1 MEFDEHFQHILQ
13 IYKDAPDVRVLK
25 LEYPIPNKYENAQN
39 EFLEKFFK
47 NNPFDI
53 TPHDLETFTTATVKI
68 KRLKFDRR
76 PSTFIGIL
84 RFIELYRQQ
93 LNSIQKNLSLLAR
106 RYKTFEKNNLLDPE
120 NTVLKNEIFTQILAA
135 GRLLKKWI
143 PQVELLYK
151 NTLVNINLSLAESEL
166 VNGKGKGFVN
176 LRKVQNEGYLNQAF
190 HPYYQN
196 LLNFCI
202 MCIAFATKLEE
213 NTKKWKV
220 SDS

>member
-1 MEFDEHFQHILQ
+1 MEFDEHFKHILQ
-13 IYKDAPDVRVLK
+13 LYQDSPDIRILK
-25 LEYPIPNKYENAQN
+25 LEYPIPNKYETAQE
-39 EFLEKFFK
+39 EFLEKFFQ
-47 NNPFDI
+47 NNPFEI
-53 TPHDLETFTTATVKI
+53 FPNDLETFTIQNAKI

-93 LNSIQKNLSLLAR
+93 FNSIKKNLSLLAR
-106 RYKTFEKNNLLDPE
+106 RYKTFEKNDLLDPE
-120 NTVLKNEIFTQILAA
+120 NSVLKNEIFTQILAA
-135 GRLLKKWI
+135 GRVLKKWT

-151 NTLVNINLSLAESEL
+151 NTLVNINTNLAESEL

-176 LRKVQNEGYLNQAF
+176 LRKIHNEGYLNQTF

-213 NTKKWKV
+213 NTKKWKIA
-220 SDS
+220 D